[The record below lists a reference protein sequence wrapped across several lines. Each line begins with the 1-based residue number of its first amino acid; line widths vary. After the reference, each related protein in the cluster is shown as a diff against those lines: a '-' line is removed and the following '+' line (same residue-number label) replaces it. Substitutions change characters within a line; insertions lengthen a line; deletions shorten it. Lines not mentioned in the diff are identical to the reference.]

1 MIYNIL
7 FAVVGIG
14 LVAFGLSLAK
24 LGNRVDS
31 WILEML
37 NHSKR
42 INDLYNR
49 HRGNDKRLNEAFK
62 RIQELEERLEAHAAE
77 LTEHHN
83 KIDTLE
89 INGTVYEG
97 LFEQQGLWGEETA
110 EHSDDVGALE
120 FPDPED
126 EEIII

>member
-1 MIYNIL
+1 MIYDIL

-14 LVAFGLSLAK
+14 LIAFGLSLVK
-24 LGNRVDS
+24 LGGRVDS
-31 WILEML
+31 WVLEML

-49 HRGNDKRLNEAFK
+49 QRDNDKRLTEAFK
-62 RIQELEERLEAHAAE
+62 RIQELEERLEAQSAE

-89 INGTVYEG
+89 INGSVYES
-97 LFEQQGLWGEETA
+97 LFEQQGLWGE
-110 EHSDDVGALE
+110 SK
-120 FPDPED
+120 
-126 EEIII
+126 EEKHE